1 MNVHGAKQRQSLNR
15 SAAIPALTEVLEKST
30 NGDHNAFNRLFT
42 LIYNDF
48 RGLAKS
54 YLAREAHAGTL
65 QATALVNEAYLRLVE
80 QQQIDWK
87 NRSHLLAVGAVAM
100 RRILVNHAIAA
111 KRDKRGGAAAR
122 VTLSEDLIGAE
133 ENLEVL
139 AVDQAIN
146 ALAKLD
152 ERHAKLVELRFFG
165 GLSVPEV
172 AGVLGVSVSTVE
184 KDWRFCSAWLKNTL
198 RS

>member
-1 MNVHGAKQRQSLNR
+1 MGRKQQQSLNR
-15 SAAIPALTEVLEKST
+15 SAPIPGLLEVLEKST
-30 NGDHNAFNRLFT
+30 NGGHDSFDRLFT

-48 RGLAKS
+48 RSLARS
-54 YLAREAHAGTL
+54 YLAREAHAGIL
-65 QATALVNEAYLRLVE
+65 QATALVNEAYLRLAE
-80 QQQIDWK
+80 QQQVDWK

-111 KRDKRGGAAAR
+111 KRQKRGGAAAR
-122 VTLSEDLIGAE
+122 VTLTEDLIGTE
-133 ENLEVL
+133 QNLDVL
-139 AVDQAIN
+139 AVDQAID

-152 ERHAKLVELRFFG
+152 GGHAKLVELRFFG

-184 KDWRFCSAWLKNTL
+184 KDWRFCSAWLKNAL
-198 RS
+198 RP

>member
-1 MNVHGAKQRQSLNR
+1 MARKHREGLNSSTPIPGL
-15 SAAIPALTEVLEKST
+15 SAVLKKSSSS
-30 NGDHNAFNRLFT
+30 DHASFDRLFT

-54 YLAREAHAGTL
+54 YLAREAHADTL
-65 QATALVNEAYLRLVE
+65 QATALVNEAYLRLAE
-80 QQQIDWK
+80 QAQVDWK
-87 NRSHLLAVGAVAM
+87 NRSHLLAVGAIAM

-122 VTLSEDLIGAE
+122 VTLSEDLIGVE
-133 ENLEVL
+133 QNLDVL
-139 AVDQAIN
+139 AVDQAID

-172 AGVLGVSVSTVE
+172 AGVLGVSVSTIE
-184 KDWRFCSAWLKNTL
+184 KDWRFCSAWLKNAL
-198 RS
+198 RP